1 MIKRMFKIVRNY
13 KKDTILT
20 PVFVMLETVMEVI
33 IPYLMAILIDKGI
46 DTGDINV
53 IYRVGL
59 FLVIAAVFSLLFGAL
74 GGLTAAKASAG
85 FAKNLRHDMYHKVSE
100 FSFSNIDKFSSSSIV
115 TRLTTDVSNVQMAF
129 QMIIRILVRAPL
141 MLIFSLV
148 MAFVINK
155 EVSIVFLFIIPVL
168 TFFLFLIVK
177 KAKPVFEEMFKKYDI
192 LNNRVQEN
200 IRGIRVVKT
209 FVSEKYETE
218 KFNNSINDIYDYSVR
233 AEKILA
239 WNSPLMQ
246 FCMYTALILIAWFS
260 SRLIVFGSMTTG
272 ELTSLITYTS
282 GTLASLMM
290 ISMIYVMLTMAL
302 PSLKRC
308 IEILDEK
315 PELENVSNPFY
326 VVKDGSIEF
335 KNVDFSYVKDINKL
349 SLKNIT
355 IKIKSGET
363 IGVIGGTG
371 SSKTTL
377 VNLIPRLYDATSG
390 TVLVSGIDV
399 KKYDIE
405 SLRNQVSVVLQKN
418 VLFSGTII
426 DNLRWGNKDATI
438 DDIKE
443 ACKLAQADSF
453 IESFPDKYETM
464 IDQGGTNV
472 SGGQKQRLCIARA
485 LLKKP
490 KILILDDSTSACDT
504 KTDALIR
511 KGFKEYLPE
520 CTKVIITQRI
530 QSVEDADKVIVM
542 DNGCVNAFDTPE
554 NLLKNNKI
562 YKEVYYSQ
570 KGGNNNE

>member
-1 MIKRMFKIVRNY
+1 MIRRMFKIVRNY
-13 KKDTILT
+13 KRDTILT
-20 PVFVMLETVMEVI
+20 PIFVALETAMEVA
-33 IPYLMAILIDKGI
+33 IPYIMAILIDKGI
-46 DTGDINV
+46 DAGNMDV
-53 IYRVGL
+53 IYKVGL
-59 FLVIAAVFSLLFGAL
+59 VLIIAAIFSLLFGAL
-74 GGLTAAKASAG
+74 GGLTAATSSAG

-100 FSFSNIDKFSSSSIV
+100 YSFSNIDKFSSSSIV

-141 MLIFSLV
+141 MLTFSLI
-148 MAFVINK
+148 MAFLINK
-155 EVSIVFLFIIPVL
+155 KVSLVFLFIMPIL

-177 KAKPVFEEMFKKYDI
+177 KARPIFEEMFKKYDI

-209 FVSEKYETE
+209 FVNEKYENE
-218 KFNNSINDIYDYSVR
+218 KFNNSVNDIYKFSTK
-233 AEKILA
+233 AEKLLA
-239 WNSPLMQ
+239 WNGPLMQ

-260 SRLIVFGSMTTG
+260 ARLIVAGDMTTG

-282 GTLASLMM
+282 STLASLMM

-308 IEILDEK
+308 IEILDET
-315 PELENVSNPFY
+315 PELVNIKDPFHE
-326 VVKDGSIEF
+326 VKDGSIEF

-349 SLKNIT
+349 SLKNIN
-355 IKIKSGET
+355 IKINSGET
-363 IGVIGGTG
+363 IGIIGGTG

-390 TVLVSGIDV
+390 TVYVSNIDV

-426 DNLRWGNKDATI
+426 ENLKWGNANATMEE
-438 DDIKE
+438 IKE

-453 IESFPDKYETM
+453 IESFPDKYETV

-511 KGFKEYLPE
+511 EGFKKYIPE
-520 CTKVIITQRI
+520 CTKIIITQRI

-542 DNGCVNAFDTPE
+542 DNGHVDAFDTPD

-562 YKEVYYSQ
+562 YREVYYSQ

>member
-1 MIKRMFKIVRNY
+1 MIKKITKVIREY
-13 KKDTILT
+13 KKVTVLT
-20 PVFVMLETVMEVI
+20 PLFVALETAMEVI
-33 IPYLMAILIDKGI
+33 IPYIMAILIDKGI
-46 DTGDINV
+46 DEGNMDMIYKTGA
-53 IYRVGL
+53 L
-59 FLVIAAVFSLLFGAL
+59 LLIAAILSLLFGAL
-74 GGLTAAKASAG
+74 GGLTAAKAGAG

-100 FSFSNIDKFSSSSIV
+100 YSFSNIDKFSSSSIV

-129 QMIIRILVRAPL
+129 QMVIRILVRAPL
-141 MLIFSLV
+141 MLTFSLI
-148 MAFVINK
+148 MAFIVNK
-155 EVSIVFLFIIPVL
+155 RVSLVFLIIMPIL

-177 KAKPVFEEMFKKYDI
+177 KAKPLFEEMFKKYDI

-209 FVSEKYETE
+209 FVNEKVETE
-218 KFNNSINDIYDYSVR
+218 KFNNSVNDIYNYSVK

-239 WNSPLMQ
+239 WNTPLMQ
-246 FCMYTALILIAWFS
+246 FCMYSAIILIAWFS
-260 SRLIVFGSMTTG
+260 ARLIVAGSMTTG

-282 GTLASLMM
+282 STLASLMM

-315 PELENVSNPFY
+315 PELESIKDPFY
-326 VVKDGSIEF
+326 DVKDGSIEF

-349 SLKNIT
+349 SLKNIN

-363 IGVIGGTG
+363 IGIIGGTG

-377 VNLIPRLYDATSG
+377 VSLIPRLYDVTSG
-390 TVLVSGIDV
+390 TIYISNIDV

-405 SLRNQVSVVLQKN
+405 SLRNQVAVVLQKN
-418 VLFSGTII
+418 VLFKGTIL
-426 DNLRWGNKDATI
+426 DNMRWGNKNATLEEV
-438 DDIKE
+438 KK
-443 ACKLAQADSF
+443 ACKLAQADKF
-453 IESFPDKYETM
+453 IEAFPDKYKTM

-511 KGFKEYLPE
+511 ENLKNYLPR
-520 CTKVIITQRI
+520 CTKIIITQRI

-542 DNGCVNAFDTPE
+542 DNGHIDAFDTPE